1 MKKTL
6 AALAVLGTLAGSAV
20 AGDVTIYGRID
31 GGFALTDWEKTTFA
45 GVKTDGDKFV
55 MDSGLG
61 STNRVGIKGSE
72 QISDGLTVGFT
83 LENGFKSDT
92 GNFGTSGKLFDREAR
107 LYVATDYGELGVGR
121 MGRILS
127 DAGSYAQRGQF
138 IIGSSWA
145 GMTGGTEVIT
155 DATSSRLDNMVTYK
169 SPEFAGVTVLAQYG
183 MGSTEDADETDP
195 TSWDQEENTATTD
208 RYYGVAAVGKWG
220 ALTGMLGFE
229 QTNYASSNGVESWD
243 EDDSIGVEASVAYDF
258 GFVKTA
264 LTGRYFKDGAGYN
277 TISSG
282 YQIDRVDGYGVKLA
296 AAAPLLGGT
305 VQGVV
310 GYMDAE
316 SSDTKVEDL
325 EVSRYTV
332 ALTYEYPLS
341 KRTKL
346 YTAAS
351 YTKDDFKNN
360 DEDTKAE
367 PTNTVFTFG
376 MAHYF

>member
-6 AALAVLGTLAGSAV
+6 AAVAVLGAFAGSAF
-20 AGDVTIYGRID
+20 AADVTMYGRVD
-31 GGFALTDWEKTTFA
+31 A
-45 GVKTDGDKFV
+45 GLLYQRVDADVAHQAAENSWGLE
-55 MDSGLG
+55 SGNMTG
-61 STNRVGIKGSE
+61 SRFGVKGSE
-72 QISDGLTVGFT
+72 QITDDITVSFT

-92 GNFGTSGKLFDREAR
+92 GNFGTDGKFFDREASLR
-107 LYVATDYGELGVGR
+107 VTTSYGEIGVGR

-127 DAGSYAQRGQF
+127 DAGTYSQRGQF
-138 IIGSSWA
+138 IIGSSWG

-169 SPEFAGVTVLAQYG
+169 SPKFGGVTVLAQYG
-183 MGSTEDADETDP
+183 MGDQDEG
-195 TSWDQEENTATTD
+195 ENTSKTD
-208 RYYGVAAVGKWG
+208 RYYGVAAVGNWG
-220 ALTGMLGFE
+220 ALSAMLGFE
-229 QTNYASSNGVESWD
+229 QTNYATSDGVSAWD
-243 EDDSIGVEASVAYDF
+243 EDDSIGVEASVGYDF

-264 LTGRYFKDGAGYN
+264 LTGRYFKDGNGYN
-277 TISSG
+277 TIVDTT
-282 YQIDRVDGYGVKLA
+282 YDITRVDGYGVKLA

-305 VQGVV
+305 VQGMV

-316 SSDTKVEDL
+316 SSDTDEFGDL
-325 EVSRYTV
+325 EVNRYTV

-351 YTKDDFKNN
+351 YTKDDFTNN
-360 DEDTKAE
+360 DVEDGSKDGK
-367 PTNTVFTFG
+367 PTNTAFMFG

>member
-6 AALAVLGTLAGSAV
+6 AAVAVLGAFAGSAF
-20 AGDVTIYGRID
+20 AADVTMYGRVD
-31 GGFALTDWEKTTFA
+31 A
-45 GVKTDGDKFV
+45 GLLYQRV
-55 MDSGLG
+55 DSDVAHQAAENSWGLESGNMTG
-61 STNRVGIKGSE
+61 SRFGVKGSE
-72 QISDGLTVGFT
+72 QITDDITVSFT

-92 GNFGTSGKLFDREAR
+92 GNFGTDGKFFDREASLR
-107 LYVATDYGELGVGR
+107 VTTSYGEIGVGR

-127 DAGSYAQRGQF
+127 DAGTYSQRGQF

-169 SPEFAGVTVLAQYG
+169 SPKFGGVTVLAQYG
-183 MGSTEDADETDP
+183 MG
-195 TSWDQEENTATTD
+195 DQGVENTSETD
-208 RYYGVAAVGKWG
+208 RYYGVAAVGNWG
-220 ALTGMLGFE
+220 ALSGMLGFE
-229 QTNYASSNGVESWD
+229 QTNYKSWD
-243 EDDSIGVEASVAYDF
+243 GTTATDPDDSIGVEASVAYDF

-264 LTGRYFKDGAGYN
+264 LTGRYFKDGNGYN
-277 TISSG
+277 TIVDDT
-282 YQIDRVDGYGVKLA
+282 YDIARVDGYGVKLA

-305 VQGVV
+305 VQGMV

-316 SSDTKVEDL
+316 SSDTDEFGDL
-325 EVSRYTV
+325 EVNRYTV

-351 YTKDDFKNN
+351 YTKDDFTNN
-360 DEDTKAE
+360 DVEDGSADGK
-367 PTNTVFTFG
+367 PTNTAFMFG

>member
-1 MKKTL
+1 MSF
-6 AALAVLGTLAGSAV
+6 AGSAF
-20 AGDVTIYGRID
+20 AADVTMYGRVD
-31 GGFALTDWEKTTFA
+31 A
-45 GVKTDGDKFV
+45 GLLYQRV
-55 MDSGLG
+55 DSDIAHQAAENSWGLESGNMTG
-61 STNRVGIKGSE
+61 SRFGVKGSE
-72 QISDGLTVGFT
+72 QITDDITVSFT

-92 GNFGTSGKLFDREAR
+92 GNFGTSGKFFDREASLR
-107 LYVATDYGELGVGR
+107 VTTAYGEIGVGR

-127 DAGSYAQRGQF
+127 DAGTYSQRGQF
-138 IIGSSWA
+138 ILGSSWG
-145 GMTGGTEVIT
+145 GMTGGTELIT

-169 SPEFAGVTVLAQYG
+169 SPKFAGVTVLAQYG
-183 MGSTEDADETDP
+183 MG
-195 TSWDQEENTATTD
+195 DQGVENTSQTD
-208 RYYGVAAVGKWG
+208 RYYGIAAVGNWG
-220 ALTGMLGFE
+220 ALSAMLGFE
-229 QTNYASSNGVESWD
+229 QTNYKSSFAAADAVWGDVDGEWAIKTPAKAAYAED
-243 EDDSIGVEASVAYDF
+243 QDDSIGVEASVAYDF

-277 TISSG
+277 SIVDTYDIER
-282 YQIDRVDGYGVKLA
+282 IDGYGVKLA

-305 VQGVV
+305 VQGMV

-367 PTNTVFTFG
+367 PTNTAFMFG

>member
-6 AALAVLGTLAGSAV
+6 AAVAVLGAFAGSAF
-20 AGDVTIYGRID
+20 AADVTMYGRVD
-31 GGFALTDWEKTTFA
+31 A
-45 GVKTDGDKFV
+45 GLLYQRV
-55 MDSGLG
+55 DSDVAHQAAENSWGLESGNMTG
-61 STNRVGIKGSE
+61 SRFGVKGSE
-72 QISDGLTVGFT
+72 QITDDITVSFT

-92 GNFGTSGKLFDREAR
+92 GNFGTDGKFFDREASLR
-107 LYVATDYGELGVGR
+107 VTTSYGEIGVGR

-127 DAGSYAQRGQF
+127 DAGTYSQRGQF

-169 SPEFAGVTVLAQYG
+169 SPKFGGVTVLAQYG
-183 MGSTEDADETDP
+183 MG
-195 TSWDQEENTATTD
+195 DQGVENTSETD
-208 RYYGVAAVGKWG
+208 RYYGVAAVGNWG
-220 ALTGMLGFE
+220 ALSGMLGFE
-229 QTNYASSNGVESWD
+229 QTNYKSWYGTTATD
-243 EDDSIGVEASVAYDF
+243 PDDSVGVEASVAYDF

-264 LTGRYFKDGAGYN
+264 LTGRYFKDGNGYN
-277 TISSG
+277 TIVDDT
-282 YQIDRVDGYGVKLA
+282 YDIARVDGYGVKLA

-305 VQGVV
+305 VQGMV

-316 SSDTKVEDL
+316 SSDTDEFGDL
-325 EVSRYTV
+325 EVNRYTV

-351 YTKDDFKNN
+351 YTKDDFTNN
-360 DEDTKAE
+360 DVEDGSADGK
-367 PTNTVFTFG
+367 PTNTAFMFG